1 MSHEIFRIVNSTLKL
16 NSILKMGLVLI
27 IEMKLEVEI
36 EIIENRYRK

>member
-1 MSHEIFRIVNSTLKL
+1 MIHEISRIVNSTLKL